1 MIAAPLFALALAA
14 AGPREARQ
22 DASPIHEVRCA
33 VLRMT
38 AAFNSRDPEFKQAA
52 LDEAQALIASAQA
65 REPDIDMIDW
75 FEEEAAAIE
84 LMSAEEVRALNNS
97 CQSAADAP

>member
-1 MIAAPLFALALAA
+1 MLTLTIMLALAA

-22 DASPIHEVRCA
+22 EVSPIHEVRCA
-33 VLRMT
+33 VLSMT
-38 AAFNSRDPEFKQAA
+38 AAFNSRDEAFKQAA
-52 LDEAQALIASAQA
+52 LDRAQALIASAQA

-84 LMSAEEVRALNNS
+84 LMSADEVRTLNS
-97 CQSAADAP
+97 ACQAAAEAP